1 MENMM
6 SNFERDAAETLW
18 KNWQAGTC
26 IETLPKQCRPRDI
39 DEGYRWQR
47 ALVEVSKQKPV
58 GYKIAASSQAGQ
70 AHLKITH
77 PVYGR
82 LLQSKFMNSG
92 DNAKWI
98 DHSMS
103 VAELEFAFR
112 FDRDV
117 PARTEPYEMNEVM
130 DHVGAMHIGIE
141 LPGSR
146 FTDPAA
152 AGIAQIIADNASAG
166 FYVLGPKASGDWREI
181 DLAAHKVRMLVD
193 GELKTEGQGADAL
206 GDPRLALTW
215 IVNQLSQTGIT
226 MERGQLVT
234 TGVCGMPVPV
244 AKGQKVIG
252 DFGVFGKVSVGLV

>member
-1 MENMM
+1 M
-6 SNFERDAAETLW
+6 SNLEREAAEILW
-18 KNWQAGTC
+18 GHWQADTC
-26 IETLPKQCRPRDI
+26 IETLPEQCRPVDI
-39 DEGYRWQR
+39 EAGYRVQQE
-47 ALVEVSKQKPV
+47 LVEASGQRPV

-70 AHLKITH
+70 SHLKITH

-82 LLQSKFMNSG
+82 LLEKQIFASG
-92 DNAKWI
+92 ARAKWI
-98 DHSMS
+98 DHPMS

-117 PARTEPYEMNEVM
+117 PMRTEPYEMDEVM

-146 FTDPAA
+146 FIDAAA
-152 AGIAQIIADNASAG
+152 AGIAQIIADNASANI
-166 FYVLGPKASGDWREI
+166 YVLGPKVEGWRDV
-181 DLAAHKVRMLVD
+181 DLAAHKVKMIVD
-193 GELKTEGQGADAL
+193 GVEKTKGQGSDAL

-215 IVNQLSQTGIT
+215 LVNQLCQQGGT
-226 MERGQLVT
+226 MEQGQLVT

-244 AKGQKVIG
+244 FKGQKVIG

>member
-1 MENMM
+1 M
-6 SNFERDAAETLW
+6 SNTEREAAEILW
-18 KNWQAGTC
+18 NNWQANTC
-26 IETLPKQCRPRDI
+26 IETLPDACRPADI
-39 DEGYRWQR
+39 EAGYRVQE
-47 ALVEVSKQKPV
+47 ALVEVSGQKPV

-70 AHLKITH
+70 SHLKINH

-82 LLQSKFMNSG
+82 LLASQCLTSG
-92 DNAKWI
+92 DTTKWI
-98 DHSMS
+98 DHPMS

-117 PARTEPYEMNEVM
+117 PVRTEPYEMDEVM

-146 FTDPAA
+146 FIDAAA
-152 AGIAQIIADNASAG
+152 AGIAQIIADNASANI
-166 FYVLGPKASGDWREI
+166 YVLGPKASGDWREI
-181 DLAAHKVRMLVD
+181 DLAAHKVKMIVD
-193 GELKTEGQGADAL
+193 GEEKTKGQGADAL

-215 IVNQLSQTGIT
+215 LVNQLSQQRVA
-226 MERGQLVT
+226 MEQGQLVT

-244 AKGQKVIG
+244 SRGQKVIG